1 MSFLLLLLLVW
12 VPCGF
17 FAAAIADDKSHEGFA
32 WFWGGLLCGPIGLL
46 AAAGLSDRKQRR
58 ILRLMA
64 EGQGIA
70 PDHINPNHANVLDR
84 SVKSHEI
91 LNPKPR

>member
-1 MSFLLLLLLVW
+1 M
-12 VPCGF
+12 PCGF
-17 FAAAIADDKSHEGFA
+17 FAAAIADDKNHNGIA
-32 WFWGGLLCGPIGLL
+32 WFWGGLLWGPIGLL

-70 PDHINPNHANVLDR
+70 PEAIDPNQIVEARAN
-84 SVKSHEI
+84 EI
-91 LNPKPR
+91 ITKKRGY

>member
-1 MSFLLLLLLVW
+1 M
-12 VPCGF
+12 PCGF
-17 FAAAIADDKSHEGFA
+17 FSAALADDKNHSGAA
-32 WFWGGLLCGPIGLL
+32 WFLLGLLWGPVGLL

-64 EGQGIA
+64 EGQGISPEA
-70 PDHINPNHANVLDR
+70 INPNEANILDR

-91 LNPKPR
+91 LNTIQR